1 MFDIY
6 RPPVAV
12 CSEFEL
18 ELVTITSPTASPHF
32 RALPTASILLFIKS
46 GSAYTL
52 TTTTATTT
60 ATSAGGGD
68 SVSKGTSALPPI
80 DITEGSIVFLPADL
94 SATLSLSSISEQTG
108 INSKESD
115 VIVYRAHINL
125 G

>member
-1 MFDIY
+1 MS
-6 RPPVAV
+6 V

-18 ELVTITSPTASPHF
+18 ELVTITSPNNTGVPTATPHF

-46 GSAYTL
+46 GSTYTL
-52 TTTTATTT
+52 TTSTAT
-60 ATSAGGGD
+60 GGDDD

-94 SATLSLSSISEQTG
+94 SATLSLSSMSEQTG
-108 INSKESD
+108 INSKESN

>member
-1 MFDIY
+1 MS
-6 RPPVAV
+6 V

-18 ELVTITSPTASPHF
+18 ELVTITPPTTTGVSTATAHF

-52 TTTTATTT
+52 STTTAATTG
-60 ATSAGGGD
+60 AGEND
-68 SVSKGTSALPPI
+68 SVRTGGMALPPI

-115 VIVYRAHINL
+115 VIVYRAHVNL